1 MSPEERAK
9 LIDETVEGYESESDS
24 EIEEALERA
33 QVLAKTFE
41 ALLSERRQKQMA
53 EESDLEMAKKF
64 IVGEMERARRVLRK
78 MNKPE
83 PEILTPDDI
92 NTIVIPQLSGIDL
105 TDRDRSTG
113 RRYRKYAELEY

>member
-1 MSPEERAK
+1 MSPEERAR

-24 EIEEALERA
+24 EIEEALEKA

-41 ALLSERRQKQMA
+41 ALLSERRQKQMS
-53 EESDLEMAKKF
+53 EESDLEMAKRF

-105 TDRDRSTG
+105 SDTDRSTS
-113 RRYRKYAELEY
+113 RKYRKYSELEY

>member
-92 NTIVIPQLSGIDL
+92 NTIVIPSLSGLDL
-105 TDRDRSTG
+105 SDADQSTG
-113 RRYRKYAELEY
+113 PRYRKYSKLDY